1 MERAGSDGGAFV
13 TQPLFG
19 AAHCLV
25 QRDQVGT
32 AAVREFQPLEVV
44 PDALVRVQ
52 VGHISNTWVSGDAV
66 HTSPRNPFASA
77 PRASNAGICARCSAP
92 QTLADG
98 GTTDAQRAGDVFLPP
113 GPLVQLPGPLPSLLL
128 RIHFGASRRC
138 RR

>member
-1 MERAGSDGGAFV
+1 MVYPSSAAFCEGGPALDGGRMALGGPHDR
-13 TQPLFG
+13 PL
-19 AAHCLV
+19 
-25 QRDQVGT
+25 
-32 AAVREFQPLEVV
+32 
-44 PDALVRVQ
+44 PDLPALLSRRLAWSRWQHTPKVCS
-52 VGHISNTWVSGDAV
+52 ITWASGDAV